1 MKYLLPI
8 LLAFIILVSCIRVPI
23 SNRRQMN
30 LLSEQQLIE
39 MAELQYSTFKDSVN
53 VLPYSNSK
61 AKRVKEIGEKIQFS
75 VEKFLIAKGH
85 EKRIQ
90 GFDWEFITVENE
102 QLNAWCMPG
111 GKVCFYT
118 GILDI
123 MDSDDEIAV
132 VMGHEIA
139 HAIARHGNERMSQQ
153 MTLAGLVNLSG
164 AGSSDS
170 SQTVN
175 IYHRVF
181 MGSASLGIL
190 KFSRMHES
198 ESDKLGLVFM
208 KLAGYNP
215 EKAIG
220 FWEKMASQGGFI
232 PEIISTHPSDQRR
245 INDIKEFLKE
255 IDSYID

>member
-1 MKYLLPI
+1 MKFIVPLSLAIVLL
-8 LLAFIILVSCIRVPI
+8 FSCIRVPV

-30 LLSEQQLIE
+30 LLNEKQLIE
-39 MAELQYSTFKDSVN
+39 MAELQYSAFKDSVK
-53 VLPYSNSK
+53 VLPYTNSK
-61 AKRVKEIGEKIQFS
+61 AKRVKNIGEKIQFS
-75 VEKFLIAKGH
+75 VEKFLTEKGY

-90 GFDWEFITVENE
+90 GFKWEFITVENK

-164 AGSSDS
+164 SGASDS
-170 SQTVN
+170 TETIN
-175 IYHRVF
+175 IYQRVF
-181 MGSASLGIL
+181 MGSATLGML
-190 KFSRMHES
+190 KFSRMHET

-220 FWEKMASQGGFI
+220 FWEKMAAQGGFV

-245 INDIKEFLKE
+245 ISDIKEFLKD
-255 IDSYID
+255 IDSYIQ